1 MGTPYTKLWIRVL
14 REKQDLAIHSRSS
27 LTSGNEGVCS
37 DQGITPSLLSWVSSG
52 HTIGIPGNDWL
63 TGGRGSQ
70 SVVESLLMAKK
81 AWVFREAEGQFLS
94 KLLCQP
100 ARSTAM
106 PMSLH
111 VPLLSG
117 TPLRSLFLTLSTPGH
132 PLASQCLVNRT
143 VGGTASPPASSYTL
157 QLCSNYYC
165 IIHGRRPGPASGA
178 SWTTG
183 LSLRGWRGIVRTQ

>member
-63 TGGRGSQ
+63 TGGSQ
-70 SVVESLLMAKK
+70 SVAESLLMAKK

-111 VPLLSG
+111 APLLSG
-117 TPLRSLFLTLSTPGH
+117 TPLRSLFLTLSTPRPPSCLPVPGKQDCGGNGL
-132 PLASQCLVNRT
+132 PPPSQLLH
-143 VGGTASPPASSYTL
+143 TAAL
-157 QLCSNYYC
+157 FQLLLHNTWAQAWTSL
-165 IIHGRRPGPASGA
+165 GRILDNGPV
-178 SWTTG
+178 TKR
-183 LSLRGWRGIVRTQ
+183 L